1 MNSSQDLEK
10 TVMFPSNSPPE
21 WLTLLKREV
30 SRAISALFLI
40 AVYEGSDKLFK
51 KSVVASAW
59 SSWGSVRDI
68 RLNKNKKV
76 IHDCRYMEHKSTL
89 EDAVSCSGVQ
99 NIQVSTKQNSIFL
112 SSFILKGVYEMLN
125 LSKYFLI
132 QFAYLFI

>member
-89 EDAVSCSGVQ
+89 EDAVSCSEVQ

>member
-1 MNSSQDLEK
+1 
-10 TVMFPSNSPPE
+10 MFPSNSAPE

-40 AVYEGSDKLFK
+40 AGYEGSDKLFK

-76 IHDCRYMEHKSTL
+76 IHDYRYMEHKSTL

-99 NIQVSTKQNSIFL
+99 NIQVSTKQNSIF
-112 SSFILKGVYEMLN
+112 FILLYFKGGLWD
-125 LSKYFLI
+125 
-132 QFAYLFI
+132 A

>member
-1 MNSSQDLEK
+1 M
-10 TVMFPSNSPPE
+10 TVG
-21 WLTLLKREV
+21 
-30 SRAISALFLI
+30 I
-40 AVYEGSDKLFK
+40 
-51 KSVVASAW
+51 
-59 SSWGSVRDI
+59 
-68 RLNKNKKV
+68 
-76 IHDCRYMEHKSTL
+76 MEHKSTL

>member
-10 TVMFPSNSPPE
+10 TVMFPSNSAPE

-40 AVYEGSDKLFK
+40 AGYEGSDKLFK

-68 RLNKNKKV
+68 RLNKNKKIDSWLSV
-76 IHDCRYMEHKSTL
+76 YGTQIYARG
-89 EDAVSCSGVQ
+89 CSLLFR
-99 NIQVSTKQNSIFL
+99 SSKYPSLDKKNSIF
-112 SSFILKGVYEMLN
+112 FILLYFKGVYEMLN

>member
-1 MNSSQDLEK
+1 
-10 TVMFPSNSPPE
+10 MFPSNNAPE

-40 AVYEGSDKLFK
+40 AGYEGSDKLFK

-89 EDAVSCSGVQ
+89 EDAVYCSGVQ
-99 NIQVSTKQNSIFL
+99 NIQVSTKQNSIF
-112 SSFILKGVYEMLN
+112 FILLYFKGVYEMLN